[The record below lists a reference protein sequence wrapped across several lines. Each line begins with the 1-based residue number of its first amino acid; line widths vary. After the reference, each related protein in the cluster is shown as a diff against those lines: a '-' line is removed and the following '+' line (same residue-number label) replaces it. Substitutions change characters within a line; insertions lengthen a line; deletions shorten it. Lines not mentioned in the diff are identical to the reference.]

1 MTTHRVG
8 LIGFG
13 KIARERHA
21 PAIAGDRRFEL
32 SCVADMTGTALAG
45 VPTYSNHEALLSG
58 GAVDV
63 VAICTP
69 PAARFAIA
77 CDALRAGKHVLL
89 EKPPTATVGELDHLQ
104 RLAAANGRVLFA
116 AWHSQHNP
124 AVDRARDI
132 LASRVVKRLQIDWKE
147 DAEKYHPGQT
157 WIWDVGGFGVFDAG
171 VNGLSILSRLFGD
184 ALFVRGADLM
194 FARGQ
199 HAPIAADLL
208 FSMGNEG
215 GDLRGAFD
223 WRSGRMEQRGIL
235 IDTAEGGRVELTASG
250 GRLVVDGTE
259 VMSGSRSEYPSI
271 YARLAELLQADR
283 SEVDDV
289 PLRMVAD
296 AFLVGRRLELPT

>member
-21 PAIAGDRRFEL
+21 PAIAGDPRFEL
-32 SCVADMTGTALAG
+32 SCVADINGAALAG
-45 VPTYSNHEALLSG
+45 VPKYRDHEALLTG
-58 GAVDV
+58 AAVDV

-77 CDALRAGKHVLL
+77 CDALKAGKHVLL
-89 EKPPTATVGELDHLQ
+89 EKPPTATVGELDFLQ
-104 RLAAANGRVLFA
+104 RLAVANGRVLFA

-124 AVDRARDI
+124 AVDRAREI
-132 LASRVVKRLQIDWKE
+132 LASRVLTGLHIDWKE

-157 WIWDVGGFGVFDAG
+157 WIWDTGGFGVFDAG
-171 VNGLSILSRLFGD
+171 VNGLSILSRLFGA

-194 FARGQ
+194 FAPGKR
-199 HAPIAADLL
+199 APIAADLVL
-208 FSMGNEG
+208 SMGSG
-215 GDLRGAFD
+215 GGELLGAFD
-223 WRSGRMEQRGIL
+223 WRSGQIEQREIR
-235 IDTAEGGRVELTASG
+235 IDTAEGGSVELHAGG

-259 VMSGSRSEYPSI
+259 VMSAPRSEYPLM
-271 YARLAELLQADR
+271 YARFAELLQAGH
-283 SEVDDV
+283 SEVDGG

-296 AFLVGRRLELPT
+296 AFLVGRRVDL